1 MMQNFT
7 QKEDINVSNQKQ
19 IGKESI
25 YAILQGITSSTWEHG
40 TVDQGKNLE
49 AGTLLYVCHFV

>member
-7 QKEDINVSNQKQ
+7 QKEDVNVSNQKQ

-25 YAILQGITSSTWEHG
+25 YAILHGMTSSVWAHG
-40 TVDQGKNLE
+40 TLDKGKNLE
-49 AGTLLYVCHFV
+49 AGTLLYACHFV